1 MLYNMLYDNQ
11 NNENKEIPQNTCKTQ
26 QLCINLAR

>member
-1 MLYNMLYDNQ
+1 MLYNMLYDIFTQ
-11 NNENKEIPQNTCKTQ
+11 ANKEIQQNTCKTQ

>member
-1 MLYNMLYDNQ
+1 MLYNILSELFTQ
-11 NNENKEIPQNTCKTQ
+11 ANKEIPKNTCKTQ

>member
-1 MLYNMLYDNQ
+1 MLYNILSELFTQ
-11 NNENKEIPQNTCKTQ
+11 ANKEIQQNTCKTQ